1 MIDSHVMETIRDK
14 AIITSEFIRVNE
26 TSALH
31 LFASHRDESLTG
43 DILNNFHPDFS
54 SALQDAERRDIPGSP
69 ATTVSLSSPAKIRL
83 IHLNLPEKSE

>member
-1 MIDSHVMETIRDK
+1 MTETVRYE

-31 LFASHRDESLTG
+31 LFDSHRDESLNG
-43 DILNNFHPDFS
+43 DLLNNIPPDFS
-54 SALQDAERRDIPGSP
+54 SALQDAENRDLTSSP
-69 ATTVSLSSPAKIRL
+69 ETPVSLSSPAKVRL